1 MLYLTG
7 TLGDKQSYISEHNS
21 LSDRITEHITN
32 YTNSHLLTKTVVDEY
47 NIEERILSKIR
58 FIINTTHLYEL
69 HHSNKITAILPKHL
83 KIEK

>member
-47 NIEERILSKIR
+47 NIERTNIKQDPFYYQYNT
-58 FIINTTHLYEL
+58 FI
-69 HHSNKITAILPKHL
+69 
-83 KIEK
+83 